1 MGLSAQHRDW
11 LRLLMTPGVG
21 TAHFIRLLARFHSP
35 SAILKAPVNALA
47 EVSGRNLAQRIV
59 QYRDSV
65 DIDGQEQLMARHG
78 AWLVTLEDPGYP
90 LRLAEIHDPPLVLFG
105 RGTLTEQDSRCVAIV
120 GTRRASPY
128 GVRMAERF
136 GRDLA
141 AKGFTVVSGL
151 ANGIDAAA
159 HRGAIEAGGRTIGV
173 LGNGV
178 DVVYPPQNAE
188 LFDAVIQ
195 SGCIVSQFPMSTR
208 PDRGHFP
215 YRNRIISGLT
225 LGTLIVEAPSRSGAL
240 ITARQAAEQGRE
252 VFAVPGQVGSQNSQ
266 GPHGLIKEGAK
277 LVENADDIVVELD
290 LVIEDAPVSLSDTL
304 PPEAEP
310 ARDEPAKPRARQE
323 PVAPSPRR
331 EQSPA
336 PAAQGG
342 GAPVQTAPPSKPDSP
357 EERKVL
363 KALAADGSHVD
374 EIAEVCR
381 IPVSQALS
389 MLTLLELKGLVRQ
402 FSGKRFAPR

>member
-1 MGLSAQHRDW
+1 MRLTDQHRDW

-35 SAILKAPVNALA
+35 SAILDAQVNALA
-47 EVSGRNLAQRIV
+47 EVAGRGLAQRIV

-65 DIDGQEQLMARHG
+65 DIEGQEQLMARHS
-78 AWLVTLEDPGYP
+78 AWFVTLEDPGYP
-90 LRLAEIHDPPLVLFG
+90 LRLAEIHDPPLALFG

-128 GVRMAERF
+128 GIRMAERF

-141 AKGFTVVSGL
+141 AKRFTVVSGL

-159 HRGAIEAGGRTIGV
+159 HRGAIEAGGRTIAV

-178 DVVYPPQNAE
+178 DVVYPRQNAE
-188 LFDAVIQ
+188 LFESVTQ
-195 SGCIVSQFPMSTR
+195 NGCIVSQFPMNTP
-208 PDRGHFP
+208 PDRRHFP

-225 LGTLIVEAPSRSGAL
+225 LGTLIVEAPGRSGAL

-290 LVIEDAPVSLSDTL
+290 LAAEDAPVPAPAIAPSSRD
-304 PPEAEP
+304 EAEP
-310 ARDEPAKPRARQE
+310 
-323 PVAPSPRR
+323 VADAPKPRR
-331 EQSPA
+331 EPSPK
-336 PAAQGG
+336 AA
-342 GAPVQTAPPSKPDSP
+342 AVSPNADRASVQTAPPSEPGGP

-363 KALAADGSHVD
+363 QALAANGSYVD

-389 MLTLLELKGLVRQ
+389 TLTLLELKGLVRQ